1 MALNT
6 NDILTGSDGRVWW
19 NGKLLASV
27 TKFEAKVSGDFEEVN
42 VCGDNATYSMYNGW
56 AGSGSMTLLKID
68 TEIAD
73 QMIDAYNSGVMPD
86 LTIVT
91 SLTNRRTKASARYQ
105 ISGVAITEFIIAAF
119 EAKKQVEED
128 IPFNF
133 SRIQR
138 LGGIA
143 S

>member
-1 MALNT
+1 MALNV

-27 TKFEAKVSGDFEEVN
+27 TKFEAKVSGDFEDIG

-56 AGSGSMTLLKID
+56 AGSGSMTLYKID

-86 LTIVT
+86 IEIVT

>member
-6 NDILTGSDGRVWW
+6 NDILTGADGRVWW

-27 TKFEAKVSGDFEEVN
+27 TKFEAKVTGDFEKIN

-56 AGSGSMTLLKID
+56 AGSGSMTLYKID

-73 QMIDAYNSGVMPD
+73 MMIDAYNSGVMPD
-86 LTIVT
+86 LHVVT
-91 SLTNRRTKASARYQ
+91 SLTNRRTKESARYQ
-105 ISGVAITEFIIAAF
+105 VSGVAITEFIVAAF